1 MIGKISGLARALA
14 VLLALVAGFVQLG
27 MLDVALILVV
37 LGLIAGL
44 GYNAE
49 TVVRLFL
56 TVLVLPMVG
65 IALGHIP
72 AIGPQLTAVA
82 GNLALTAAASA
93 ATAIALRLF
102 GLVRDDLMGLTK

>member
-1 MIGKISGLARALA
+1 MIGKIAGLARALA
-14 VLLALVAGFVQLG
+14 VVLALVAGFVQLG
-27 MLDVALILVV
+27 TLDVALVLVV

-49 TVVRLFL
+49 TTVRLFL
-56 TVLVLPMVG
+56 TVLVLPIVG
-65 IALGHIP
+65 AALGLIP

-82 GNLALTAAASA
+82 LNLALAAAGSA
-93 ATAIALRLF
+93 ATAIAMRLF